1 MTKSKVVYVCRNCG
15 YDSPKWNGRCPS
27 CGEWNTFTEEV
38 VSAGGRSHASHAPSE
53 KAAEPVAVVDLA
65 AGGETRMDL
74 HDDEL
79 NRVLGGGLVPGSL
92 VLLGGEPGIG
102 KSTLILQ
109 TVLRLGSLRTLYVS
123 GEESAGQIK
132 MRADRI
138 GRDAGNC
145 YVYCDTSLENIFSA
159 IKKVG
164 PQLVVVDS
172 IQTVELQGVPT
183 AAGSIPQVR
192 SCASRLQELAK
203 TLNISVFLTG
213 HVTKTGDL
221 AGPRTLEHVVD
232 TVLYLEGDSGTHT
245 RIIRSVKNRFGP
257 SHELGLFE
265 MKENG
270 MVEVERAEI

>member
-1 MTKSKVVYVCRNCG
+1 MQ
-15 YDSPKWNGRCPS
+15 PS
-27 CGEWNTFTEEV
+27 
-38 VSAGGRSHASHAPSE
+38 
-53 KAAEPVAVVDLA
+53 D
-65 AGGETRMDL
+65 
-74 HDDEL
+74 
-79 NRVLGGGLVPGSL
+79 
-92 VLLGGEPGIG
+92 
-102 KSTLILQ
+102 
-109 TVLRLGSLRTLYVS
+109 
-123 GEESAGQIK
+123 
-132 MRADRI
+132 
-138 GRDAGNC
+138 
-145 YVYCDTSLENIFSA
+145 FSA
-159 IKKVG
+159 
-164 PQLVVVDS
+164 LVIDS

-221 AGPRTLEHVVD
+221 AGPRTLEHLVD

-270 MVEVERAEI
+270 MIEVETREI

>member
-1 MTKSKVVYVCRNCG
+1 M
-15 YDSPKWNGRCPS
+15 
-27 CGEWNTFTEEV
+27 FT
-38 VSAGGRSHASHAPSE
+38 
-53 KAAEPVAVVDLA
+53 
-65 AGGETRMDL
+65 
-74 HDDEL
+74 
-79 NRVLGGGLVPGSL
+79 
-92 VLLGGEPGIG
+92 
-102 KSTLILQ
+102 STLFPIP
-109 TVLRLGSLRTLYVS
+109 
-123 GEESAGQIK
+123 I
-132 MRADRI
+132 
-138 GRDAGNC
+138 
-145 YVYCDTSLENIFSA
+145 CDMQPSDFSA
-159 IKKVG
+159 
-164 PQLVVVDS
+164 LVIDS
-172 IQTVELQGVPT
+172 IQTVELQGVPA